1 MKTGLFAVFDS
12 QKSKD
17 QTAGPVFSSL
27 GPVWLQSF
35 CGLETRLTNTSI
47 VHEGETTIYNAQ
59 ATIDNRH
66 MYNFPTIIHET
77 DGTIYNGRAIIE
89 RNSRPTYAVR
99 Q

>member
-35 CGLETRLTNTSI
+35 CSLETGLPNTSTGSVMKLCEFYI
-47 VHEGETTIYNAQ
+47 IIYDLTLEQ
-59 ATIDNRH
+59 GLIKDH
-66 MYNFPTIIHET
+66 
-77 DGTIYNGRAIIE
+77 
-89 RNSRPTYAVR
+89 
-99 Q
+99 